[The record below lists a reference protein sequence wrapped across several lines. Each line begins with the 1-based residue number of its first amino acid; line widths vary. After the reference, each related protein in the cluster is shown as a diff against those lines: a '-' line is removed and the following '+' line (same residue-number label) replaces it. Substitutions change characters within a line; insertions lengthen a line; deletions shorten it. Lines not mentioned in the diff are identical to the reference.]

1 MKLLR
6 ISLLLSLLTCF
17 FFAKSQT
24 VIWTEDFQNACTASC
39 LATGYTGTNGSW
51 TVTNTGVNGADAN
64 VWYVSGAECG
74 NAAGAC
80 GSVCGATDPSLH
92 MGSNITVLG
101 DQGAAYLNGGFGFWF
116 PETNARAESPTI
128 NLTGQS
134 NITLNFNYIENG
146 DGAIDDASLWY
157 FDGATWTLL
166 DPLAK
171 TLFGSCSPQG
181 LWTAFTIALPAS
193 ANNNP
198 NVKIG
203 FRWVNNDDGVGT
215 DPSFAVDDITLTVP
229 SASTPTANFTAS
241 ATSVCVGDSI
251 TFTNTSTT
259 SAPTTYAWVFPGGT
273 PATANTAGP
282 HTVTF
287 NTAGTQ
293 NISLTVT
300 DANGTDNIVIPITVN
315 PLPTVTANATNIS
328 ICAGDPV
335 TLTGGGAS
343 SYTWDNGV
351 TDGVAFN
358 PTVTTTYTV
367 TGTDANS
374 CQNTA
379 QITITVNNCSQPTAS
394 FTTSS
399 LSTCV
404 GSSITFTDNSTG
416 SGITNWNWTFPGGLP
431 ATANTQGPHVVSFS
445 ATGTYNINLQITDA
459 NGIDDT
465 TITITVNPLPTI
477 TASASTTTIC
487 AGDPVTLTGGGGV
500 SYTWDNGVT
509 DGVPFNPTTT
519 TTTNYTVTGTDTNGC
534 QNTAQI
540 SVTVNNCT
548 LPTASFTTSSSTIC
562 EGDSIVFTDNS
573 SSSLTIT
580 AWSWTF
586 PGGNPATA
594 NTQGPHTVVFSTA
607 GTYNIN
613 LQVTDANGSKDT
625 TITISVTA
633 CAIPVAGIGMDV
645 TNGKI
650 CKNSCIDFSYTGT
663 GGTPTSYNWVF
674 EEGTPSSSS
683 AQNPGLV
690 CWGDTTDRFIVTLE
704 VSNANGTTSITDT
717 VTVSESPIL
726 VSTRDTLL
734 IIGNNVSLTSQA
746 TDSSGNPIT
755 GGSYFWSPST
765 DLSCVLCQTT
775 TVIQPLDDGTYI
787 VTYTAENGC
796 VVNDTILVIID
807 MQLNIGVPS
816 AFTPN
821 GDGKNDFLV
830 VRGQLVIESLS
841 FSIYNRYGQ
850 EIFSTTD
857 KTKGWDGTHNGKELN
872 PGVFV
877 YTVNAT
883 MIDGSHQQLKGNVTL
898 IK

>member
-1 MKLLR
+1 M
-6 ISLLLSLLTCF
+6 
-17 FFAKSQT
+17 
-24 VIWTEDFQNACTASC
+24 
-39 LATGYTGTNGSW
+39 
-51 TVTNTGVNGADAN
+51 
-64 VWYVSGAECG
+64 
-74 NAAGAC
+74 
-80 GSVCGATDPSLH
+80 
-92 MGSNITVLG
+92 
-101 DQGAAYLNGGFGFWF
+101 
-116 PETNARAESPTI
+116 
-128 NLTGQS
+128 
-134 NITLNFNYIENG
+134 
-146 DGAIDDASLWY
+146 
-157 FDGATWTLL
+157 
-166 DPLAK
+166 
-171 TLFGSCSPQG
+171 
-181 LWTAFTIALPAS
+181 
-193 ANNNP
+193 
-198 NVKIG
+198 
-203 FRWVNNDDGVGT
+203 
-215 DPSFAVDDITLTVP
+215 
-229 SASTPTANFTAS
+229 
-241 ATSVCVGDSI
+241 
-251 TFTNTSTT
+251 
-259 SAPTTYAWVFPGGT
+259 
-273 PATANTAGP
+273 
-282 HTVTF
+282 
-287 NTAGTQ
+287 
-293 NISLTVT
+293 
-300 DANGTDNIVIPITVN
+300 
-315 PLPTVTANATNIS
+315 
-328 ICAGDPV
+328 
-335 TLTGGGAS
+335 
-343 SYTWDNGV
+343 
-351 TDGVAFN
+351 
-358 PTVTTTYTV
+358 
-367 TGTDANS
+367 
-374 CQNTA
+374 
-379 QITITVNNCSQPTAS
+379 NNCSQPTAS

-519 TTTNYTVTGTDTNGC
+519 TNYTVTGTDTNGC

-633 CAIPVAGIGMDV
+633 CAIPIAGIGMDV

>member
-1 MKLLR
+1 MKLSR

-17 FFAKSQT
+17 FYAKSQT
-24 VIWTEDFQNACTASC
+24 VIWTEDFQNACTATC

-92 MGSNITVLG
+92 VGSNTSVLG
-101 DQGAAYLNGGFGFWF
+101 DQGASYLAGGLGFWF
-116 PETNARAESPTI
+116 PETDIRAESPTI

-146 DGAIDDASLWY
+146 QTTIDNATLWY
-157 FDGATWTLL
+157 FDGATWTQLIDL
-166 DPLAK
+166 VKTPL
-171 TLFGSCSPQG
+171 TCNPQG
-181 LWTAFTIALPAS
+181 TWTAYSQLLPAS
-193 ANNNP
+193 ANNNA

-203 FRWVNNDDGVGT
+203 FRWVNNDDNVGT

-241 ATSVCVGDSI
+241 ATSVCLGGSI

-259 SAPTTYAWVFPGGT
+259 SAPTTYAWIFPGGT

-300 DANGTDNIVIPITVN
+300 DANGTDSIVIPITVN

-351 TDGVAFN
+351 TDGVPFN
-358 PTVTTTYTV
+358 PTTTNTYTV
-367 TGTDANS
+367 TGTDANG

-379 QITITVNNCSQPTAS
+379 QITVTVNNCSQPTAS
-394 FTTSS
+394 FTASS

-416 SGITNWNWTFPGGLP
+416 SGITNWNWTFPGGSP

-459 NGIDDT
+459 NGTDDT

-477 TASASTTTIC
+477 TASASATTIC
-487 AGDPVTLTGGGGV
+487 AGDPVTLTGSGGV
-500 SYTWDNGVT
+500 SYTWDNGVI
-509 DGVPFNPTTT
+509 DGVPFNPTA
-519 TTTNYTVTGTDTNGC
+519 TTNYTVTGTDANGC
-534 QNTAQI
+534 QSTAQI
-540 SVTVNNCT
+540 TVTVNNCT
-548 LPTASFTTSSSTIC
+548 LPTASFTASSLTIC

-594 NTQGPHTVVFSTA
+594 NTQGPHTVIFSTA

-650 CKNSCIDFSYTGT
+650 CKNSCIDFSYAGT
-663 GGTPTSYNWVF
+663 GGTPTSYNWIF

-690 CWGDTTDRFIVTLE
+690 CWGDTTGRFIVTLE

-717 VTVSESPIL
+717 VTVSESPVL
-726 VSTRDTLL
+726 VSTPDTLL
-734 IIGNNVSLTSQA
+734 IIGNNVNLTSQA

-755 GGSYFWSPST
+755 GGSYLWSPST

-796 VVNDTILVIID
+796 VVNDTIRVIID

-883 MIDGSHQQLKGNVTL
+883 MIDGSRQQLKGNVTL